1 MIGRWLVRLY
11 PADWRARYGDEFLDL
26 LESRPLNLRSAID
39 VVFGAMDAHLDSQFG
54 PYPKRRLPMSA
65 RLLGLAAVGSG
76 LILTLGILF
85 ESPGGLPF
93 RLMMFYPLAL
103 AGMIGVHRLQA
114 ATAPILAWVGLAP
127 AVIFAGLSAVGILAG
142 AVGLPLALNGQAGFV
157 LGAGFWI
164 STMFFGIAT
173 AVIGVAPR
181 LGAAAMAVGAPL
193 ALVGMSPFNPGV
205 LATLVAQTGV
215 IVFGFG
221 LMWLGLT
228 LILGREGASPLPG

>member
-1 MIGRWLVRLY
+1 VIGRWLVRLY

>member
-1 MIGRWLVRLY
+1 
-11 PADWRARYGDEFLDL
+11 
-26 LESRPLNLRSAID
+26 
-39 VVFGAMDAHLDSQFG
+39 
-54 PYPKRRLPMSA
+54 MSA
-65 RLLGLAAVGSG
+65 RLLGVAAVGSG

-85 ESPGGLPF
+85 ESSGGLPF

-103 AGMIGVHRLQA
+103 AGMIGVHRQQV

-127 AVIFAGLSAVGILAG
+127 AVIFAGLSAVGVLAG
-142 AVGLPLALNGQAGFV
+142 AAGLPLSLNGQAGFA

-181 LGAAAMAVGAPL
+181 LGAVAMAVGAPL

-205 LATLVAQTGV
+205 LASLVAQTGV

-228 LILGREGASPLPG
+228 LILGREGASPLLG

>member
-39 VVFGAMDAHLDSQFG
+39 VVSGALDAHLDPQIG
-54 PYPKRRLPMSA
+54 PYPNRRLPMSA
-65 RLLGLAAVGSG
+65 RLLGVAAVGSG

-103 AGMIGVHRLQA
+103 AGMIGVHRLQV
-114 ATAPILAWVGLAP
+114 ATAPLLAWVGLAP
-127 AVIFAGLSAVGILAG
+127 AVIFAGLSAVGVLAG
-142 AVGLPLALNGQAGFV
+142 AAGLPLFLNGQAGFA

-181 LGAAAMAVGAPL
+181 LGAVAMAIGAPL
-193 ALVGMSPFNPGV
+193 ALVGMSPFNPGT
-205 LATLVAQTGV
+205 LASLVAQTGV

-228 LILGREGASPLPG
+228 LVLGREGASPLLG